1 MNKTAGDTQ
10 EYRIAVLPGDGIG
23 PEVMAEALKVLDTLA
38 ETFGFSYRRDEGLI
52 GGAALDSKGHPLPE
66 ETVETCLSSDAVL
79 LGSVGGPKWDNF
91 EPALRPERGGLLAIR
106 KRLELYANLRPVK
119 LLPELAGLSP
129 LKSDRIGGGIDLL
142 TVRELSGGIYFGDP
156 KAFEEDHGL
165 DTMIYRT
172 ETIERIARLAYET
185 AEKRSGRLCS
195 VDKANVLSVSMLW
208 RKTVEG
214 LREEYPRV
222 ELEHMYVDNAA
233 MQLMLKP
240 TQFDVICTGNLFG
253 DILSD
258 ESAALVGSLGL
269 LPSASLGKMVHLY
282 EPAGGSAPDIAG
294 KGIANPIAQ
303 ILSVALMCRYSL
315 GREDA
320 AKAVEEAVDDTLRDG
335 VRTADLAAAGEGITP
350 VGTAE
355 FGSMVAR
362 RIAEK

>member
-1 MNKTAGDTQ
+1 MSERNGQ

-23 PEVMAEALKVLDTLA
+23 PEVMDEALKVLDA
-38 ETFGFSYRRDEGLI
+38 VQKAFGFSCRRAHALI
-52 GGAALDSKGHPLPE
+52 GGAALDAEGHPLPK
-66 ETVETCLSSDAVL
+66 ETVEACLSSDAVL
-79 LGSVGGPKWDNF
+79 LGSVGGPKWDGY
-91 EPALRPERGGLLAIR
+91 EPALRPERGGLLALR

-119 LLPELAGLSP
+119 LLPELADLSP
-129 LKSDRIGGGIDLL
+129 LKSERIGGGVDLL
-142 TVRELSGGIYFGDP
+142 TVRELSGGIYFGEP
-156 KAFEEDHGL
+156 KAFEADHGF
-165 DTMIYRT
+165 DTMHYRS
-172 ETIERIARLAYET
+172 ETIERIARLAFET

-195 VDKANVLSVSMLW
+195 VDKANVLSVSLLW
-208 RKTVEG
+208 RKTVDD
-214 LREEYPRV
+214 LRKEYPAV

-269 LPSASLGKMVHLY
+269 LPSASLGKTVHLY

-303 ILSVALMCRYSL
+303 ILSVALMCRYSF

-320 AKAVEEAVDDTLRDG
+320 AKALEEAVDDTLHNG
-335 VRTADLAAAGEGITP
+335 VRTADLAGAGGSEP

-355 FGSMVAR
+355 FGSIVAR
-362 RIAEK
+362 RICER